1 MKKIFAIIGLCLIS
15 HVSLAKESPMDIAI
29 DCRPIKE
36 SEYFRAFSLR
46 LRETDSGYKLVK
58 DSAEA
63 SPSFEYIKNLELH
76 PQVNVTSESN
86 SNGIK
91 HINEITIFAGDEKSD
106 QSAALSIILDS
117 NILYYGRLQLWWPNQ
132 TSSLTEKVQCFLHV
146 EWSNSK
152 PVMP

>member
-1 MKKIFAIIGLCLIS
+1 MKKILTIIALCLIS
-15 HVSLAKESPMDIAI
+15 SVGFAKESPTDLAI

-36 SEYFRAFSLR
+36 SEHFRAFSLR

-63 SPSFEYIKNLELH
+63 SPSFVYIKNLEIH
-76 PQVNVTSESN
+76 PQVNVTSEKN

-91 HINEITIFAGDEKSD
+91 HIKEIAMFSGDEKSD
-106 QSAALSIILDS
+106 LSAALKITLES
-117 NILYYGRLQLWWPNQ
+117 NRLYYGRLQLWWPGQ
-132 TSSLTEKVQCFLHV
+132 TSSLTEKVQCFLHD